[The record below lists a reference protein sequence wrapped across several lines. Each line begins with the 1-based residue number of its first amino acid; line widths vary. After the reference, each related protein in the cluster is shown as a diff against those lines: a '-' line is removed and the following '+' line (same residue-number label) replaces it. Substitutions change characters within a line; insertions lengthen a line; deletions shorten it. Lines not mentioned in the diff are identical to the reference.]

1 MKGMATAVG
10 ASAPLA
16 SNRLRTGDPQDGEM
30 ASKLLEIA
38 VGRDERGLIQGS

>member
-1 MKGMATAVG
+1 MQGMATVAG

-16 SNRLRTGDPQDGEM
+16 SNRLRAGDPQDGEV

-38 VGRDERGLIQGS
+38 VGRDKCGLIQGS